1 LTPEGSVR
9 SSARLV
15 TAGVVGRTH
24 GLGGSFYV
32 ERPDHPLEP
41 GTVVRVRD
49 REHRVVRRAGT
60 DRKPLV
66 RLDGVAV
73 KEAAAALRGELLLVE
88 ATLAE
93 GEWLAEDLVG
103 CAVDGL
109 GTVQRVI
116 DAPSCDLL
124 ELEGGELVPLISDAV
139 LRVDLDNREIEID
152 RRFLRLEGEGA

>member
-1 LTPEGSVR
+1 MAAA
-9 SSARLV
+9 ARLV

-24 GLGGSFYV
+24 GLDGSFHV
-32 ERPDHPLEP
+32 ERPDHPLDL
-41 GTVVRVRD
+41 GTVVRVGE
-49 REHRVVRRAGT
+49 REHRVERRAGT

-73 KEAAAALRGELLLVE
+73 KEEAAALRGELLLVE

-109 GTVQRVI
+109 GTVERVI

-139 LRVDLDNREIEID
+139 LAVDLDRRTIAVD
-152 RRFLRLEGEGA
+152 RRFLRLEAGEGA